1 MQLHRKLTQVKMKKN
16 NGIEDKGVF
25 DGMGPWDAN
34 NDGKVDEV
42 DDMIIDYSMFG
53 DEGEPER
60 RPMKNNKKRSASDKR
75 WLVKIL
81 VSFFFGL
88 LPTLI
93 MLIYVMSLY

>member
-60 RPMKNNKKRSASDKR
+60 RPMKKKNRSASEKR
-75 WLVKIL
+75 WIARIL
-81 VSFFFGL
+81 ISFFFGL

-93 MLIYVMSLY
+93 MLIWVMSKY